1 MGKKAT
7 KAADNIYCIARYQ
20 AAEQNKA
27 LSSRESAA
35 EVVGIDR
42 TRLARLELGTAMPY
56 PEEVLAMSKAYE
68 MPELCNEYC
77 SRQCPI
83 GKLTMKPVGTGD
95 LDRMVMKLLATTKE
109 VGDIRENLIEI
120 AADGVIDEQEK
131 PEFAKIL
138 RALEEISDDVQALK
152 LWARKNI
159 EIE

>member
-20 AAEQNKA
+20 AAEENKA
-27 LSSRESAA
+27 LNSRESAA

-56 PEEVLAMSKAYE
+56 PEEVLAMSRAYD

-77 SRQCPI
+77 SRQCAI
-83 GKLTMKPVGTGD
+83 GRLTMKPVSTGN
-95 LDRMVMKLLATTKE
+95 LDRMVMKLLAATKQ
-109 VGDIRENLIEI
+109 VGEIRENLIEI

-131 PEFAKIL
+131 EEFEQIM
-138 RALEEISDDVQALK
+138 RALEDIADHVQALK
-152 LWARKNI
+152 LWAQKNI
-159 EIE
+159 E